1 MGSVTL
7 WMQISLDGF
16 AEGPDEQVHWPVV
29 DEELCVAFLED
40 LRRAD
45 MFLYGRKTYDIMAS
59 FWPKADAA
67 PGISPFYLDF
77 ARCWKQKPKIVFSRT
92 LRRADWNTTVIG
104 DRMIER
110 VTQIREHSAR
120 ELILF
125 GGAETA
131 AAFIE
136 HDLIDQYR
144 LFVHPVLLGG
154 GARLFRSHADTAGLE
169 LVDVTRFESA
179 VVGMHYRQ
187 CAPAA
192 VGHPIRAAG

>member
-16 AEGPDEQVHWPVV
+16 AEGPDEQVHWPIV
-29 DEELCVAFLED
+29 DEELCAAFLDD
-40 LRRAD
+40 LHRAD
-45 MFLYGRKTYDIMAS
+45 MFLYGRKTYEIMAR
-59 FWPKADAA
+59 FWPTADAA
-67 PGISPFYLDF
+67 PGISQFYLDF
-77 ARCWKQKPKIVFSRT
+77 ARCWKQKPKLVFSRS
-92 LRRADWNTTVIG
+92 LRYAEWNTTVVD

-110 VTQIREHSAR
+110 VAQLRNHSGR
-120 ELILF
+120 DLIMF

-131 AAFIE
+131 AALIR

-154 GARLFRSHADTAGLE
+154 GARLFRSDADTAGLE
-169 LVDVTRFESA
+169 LVDVMRFDSA

-187 CAPAA
+187 AA
-192 VGHPIRAAG
+192 RAASSSPIRAAG